1 MTRFASLRGTKQSR
15 KQTSFMSGLLRCAR
29 NDVPAE
35 KNKKNN
41 FFLDSNEKSRTFA
54 V

>member
-1 MTRFASLRGTKQSR
+1 MRGLDC
-15 KQTSFMSGLLRCAR
+15 FVPR

-35 KNKKNN
+35 KTKKIN
-41 FFLDSNEKSRTFA
+41 FFLDSIKKSRTFA